1 MVDVY
6 FVREP
11 RHAPARRTNESRR
24 NRKWMAMASVG
35 ELGCMRFAS
44 YRANP
49 DAVDDVTSYTCMAT
63 VTNVVE
69 EQIIG
74 EVSQ

>member
-1 MVDVY
+1 MNNGINGSASCQS
-6 FVREP
+6 VRQ
-11 RHAPARRTNESRR
+11 AVKFESTT
-24 NRKWMAMASVG
+24 SL
-35 ELGCMRFAS
+35 E

-74 EVSQ
+74 GVSQ